1 MDTFTLVLLEPDRE
15 LTIDNVEELLVKKTK
30 DGELGILSHHIDRL
44 SNLVISERKV
54 KYNGAFHLFAIGG
67 GTLSF
72 RQKENKAVLCLESF
86 EEDKDIDLVR
96 AEKAK
101 KNAED
106 RLKQKLSLVEE
117 TKFQIRLERAI
128 NRIRIK
134 NSNR

>member
-15 LTIDNVEELLVKKTK
+15 LTIGNVEELLVKTK

-86 EEDKDIDLVR
+86 EEDKDIDMVR

-101 KNAED
+101 KTAED

-128 NRIRIK
+128 NRIRVK